1 MTFTGTRLAGAA
13 AAAALALTFTAHAR
27 AGRLDQQ
34 EIRIET
40 RSTSESIGVA
50 GPSGDPGGGPMAHGS
65 GLIVGQAVEAN
76 STRPIGGA
84 LVTLGFA
91 GARPIQVLAD
101 GEGRFVFRTLPKGR
115 FNIAA
120 TKPGYVD
127 GAYGRLRPSGQS
139 LSLELAD
146 GERVSNVK
154 VPLWKYGA
162 IAGAILTGQPG
173 ERLADHWVAVRGDN
187 LFGHVVIGELLQE
200 EL

>member
-1 MTFTGTRLAGAA
+1 MTSTGTRLAGAA
-13 AAAALALTFTAHAR
+13 AAAALALTDLRHAR

-40 RSTSESIGVA
+40 RSTPESLGVA
-50 GPSGDPGGGPMAHGS
+50 GPSGDLGAGPMAHGS
-65 GLIVGQAVEAN
+65 GLIVGQAVEAY

-120 TKPGYVD
+120 PTPVYVD
-127 GAYGRLRPSGQS
+127 GASRPLRPSGHYP
-139 LSLELAD
+139 SLELAMRPRL
-146 GERVSNVK
+146 ERED
-154 VPLWKYGA
+154 PL
-162 IAGAILTGQPG
+162 
-173 ERLADHWVAVRGDN
+173 
-187 LFGHVVIGELLQE
+187 
-200 EL
+200 